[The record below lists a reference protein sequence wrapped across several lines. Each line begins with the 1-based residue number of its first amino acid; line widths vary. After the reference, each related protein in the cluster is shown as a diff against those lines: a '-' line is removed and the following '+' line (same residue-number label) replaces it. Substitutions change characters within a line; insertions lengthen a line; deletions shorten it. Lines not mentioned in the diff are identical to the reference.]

1 MSAAQRPV
9 GKGLQYHI
17 LQNSTLSELLMSR
30 EGGGRRFEPE
40 NCQNKIS
47 MREKKELKKSFI
59 NKKFYM
65 FKKGTQFILDCLVL
79 GLTKE
84 QNPAPNHYTA
94 WPLLK

>member
-1 MSAAQRPV
+1 MSAAQRPM

-65 FKKGTQFILDCLVL
+65 FKKGTQLLNRLHSLRLDQRAKSSPKPLQS
-79 GLTKE
+79 LTS
-84 QNPAPNHYTA
+84 A
-94 WPLLK
+94 